1 MKKQPAA
8 SEKIV
13 GILLCFFLSGAAGL
27 IYQVAWGK
35 SLGLI
40 FGHTV
45 YAITTVLSVFMA
57 GLAAGSAWLG
67 RWAEAQERP
76 ITLYARIEFL
86 IAAAGALS
94 LVGLAGVRWLYVAS
108 YPVISN
114 WQPLLVAL
122 RFFGAALVLLVPTF
136 LMGGTLP
143 ILVAGVVRNSDE
155 LGSRVSQLYWIN
167 TLGAVTGTLLCG
179 FVLLPGLGLQL
190 TVEFAVALNIG
201 AGLVALRLAVGS
213 EPTVRKAKTASSD
226 GKSYSS
232 ADLLTVKPRFLLFL
246 FAATGFTAFAYE
258 IAWTRLLSI
267 VIGSSTYAFTLMLAA
282 VLVGTVIGSAIF
294 QRFLSRSERV
304 SIRTLAAAQAGIG
317 IASITSLALFRWIP
331 DMIPGLLRVTH
342 ETFFGLVLT
351 QLLCSSLT
359 VLPASIVFGINFPL
373 VIVLL
378 RRAGGIGAG
387 NSTMVGRAYAANTI
401 GAIIGTLL
409 TGFWLVPLVGSFRV
423 IAFAAALNLLLAVT
437 VDLLSR
443 QRLFPALTIKVVS
456 LTAIIT
462 VGVSGFFYNPSLMSL
477 SAVLYGN
484 TYKGHLTVEEIAATN
499 DLIFSAEGVNDSI
512 AVVRTDNSVALRVNG
527 KADASTG
534 DARTQL
540 LLGHL
545 GAAFHPAPRRVL
557 IIGFGGG
564 MTASAVARY
573 PDVEQ
578 IDCVEIEPAV
588 LRAAPYL
595 QTLNRDVLSD
605 RRMHIIFDD
614 ARNFLLTSR
623 EQYDLII
630 SEPSNPWIAGVA
642 SLFTDEYYAAAR
654 RHLTHHG
661 IFVQWVQ
668 AYALLANDL
677 RMIMAGFAPH
687 FADVTLW
694 RGEESDLLLMGRADA
709 SALQFDRL
717 RSLWRNQQLKDDF
730 ESVDV
735 HRPEGLAAYFLL
747 DDSAVRRM
755 AQGSS
760 LNTDDRTLLE
770 YHAPRSLLAHGL
782 SDANENLI
790 NSVRTGALPAN
801 LDTTDLNRAFRAGVI
816 TALDL
821 GDAANAERFLSSLNS
836 QQPSAERYI
845 AQGRLAL
852 MQPDLSTGKSAFEAA
867 LKLNPDSLEAMHW
880 LAVVEHRSENQTAA
894 SSLIDQILKRNPQYM
909 PALQDQ
915 LQFAADRKDFRTA
928 LHAQLQRMSLISD
941 PLAAEYCR
949 LGTIWMKISSLGVAE
964 TFFRKGLLKDPYS
977 YACHLGLGEIYRETG
992 RFPLARQQFEWV
1004 IRFFPDSDPMTF
1016 RSLAGVYVVLGDMK
1030 SARAILRKGH
1040 RIFPE
1045 NADLRDAETR
1055 LGE

>member
-1 MKKQPAA
+1 
-8 SEKIV
+8 
-13 GILLCFFLSGAAGL
+13 
-27 IYQVAWGK
+27 
-35 SLGLI
+35 
-40 FGHTV
+40 
-45 YAITTVLSVFMA
+45 
-57 GLAAGSAWLG
+57 
-67 RWAEAQERP
+67 
-76 ITLYARIEFL
+76 
-86 IAAAGALS
+86 
-94 LVGLAGVRWLYVAS
+94 
-108 YPVISN
+108 
-114 WQPLLVAL
+114 
-122 RFFGAALVLLVPTF
+122 
-136 LMGGTLP
+136 MGGTLP

-179 FVLLPGLGLQL
+179 FVLLPALGLQL
-190 TVEFAVALNIG
+190 AVEFAVALNIG

-213 EPTVRKAKTASSD
+213 EPTVRRAKTASSD

-232 ADLLTVKPRFLLFL
+232 ADLLTLKPRFLLFL

-282 VLVGTVIGSAIF
+282 VLVGTVVGSAIF
-294 QRFLSRSERV
+294 HCFLSRSERL
-304 SIRTLAAAQAGIG
+304 SIRTLATLQAGIG

-359 VLPASIVFGINFPL
+359 VLPASIAFGINFPL

-378 RRAGGIGAG
+378 HRAGGISAG
-387 NSTMVGRAYAANTI
+387 NSIMVGRAYAANTI
-401 GAIIGTLL
+401 GAIIGVLL

-437 VDLLSR
+437 VDLLPR
-443 QRLFPALTIKVVS
+443 QRLFPALTIKIVS

-499 DLIFSAEGVNDSI
+499 DLIFNAEGVNDSI

-545 GAAFHPAPRRVL
+545 GAAFHSAPRRVL
-557 IIGFGGG
+557 IIGFGAG

-605 RRMHIIFDD
+605 RRLHIIFDD

-668 AYALLANDL
+668 AYALRPNDL
-677 RMIMAGFAPH
+677 RMIMASFAPH
-687 FADVTLW
+687 FADLTLW
-694 RGEESDLLLMGRADA
+694 RGEVSDLLLMGRADA

-717 RSLWRNQQLKDDF
+717 RSLWRNQQVKDDF
-730 ESVDV
+730 ESVDI
-735 HRPEGLAAYFLL
+735 HQPEGLAAYFLL
-747 DDSAVRRM
+747 DDFAVRQLTR
-755 AQGSS
+755 GSP

-770 YHAPRSLLAHGL
+770 YHAPQSLLTHGL
-782 SDANENLI
+782 TDANEALI
-790 NSVRTGALPAN
+790 NSMRAAPLPAN
-801 LDTTDLNRAFRAGVI
+801 LKSSDVSPTLTTGIA
-816 TALDL
+816 TALDV
-821 GDAANAERFLSSLNS
+821 GDTANAQRFLHSLES
-836 QQPSAERYI
+836 QPFTAQRYI

-852 MQPDLSTGKSAFEAA
+852 LEADLTNAKSALKTA
-867 LKLNPDSLEAMHW
+867 LKLEPDSLEAKHW
-880 LAVVEHRSENQTAA
+880 LAVTEHRAGDDRAA
-894 SSLIDQILKRNPQYM
+894 EGLIDEILKRDPQYL

-928 LHAQLQRMSLISD
+928 LHAQLQRMSVIPD
-941 PLAAEYCR
+941 PQAIEYCR
-949 LGTIWMKISSLGVAE
+949 LGTIWMKISSLSMAE
-964 TFFRKGLLKDPYS
+964 TFFQKGLLKDPYS
-977 YACHLGLGEIYRETG
+977 YACRLGLGEIYRETG
-992 RFPLARQQFEWV
+992 RFALARQQFEWV
-1004 IRFFPDSDPMTF
+1004 VRFFPDSDPTTF
-1016 RSLAGVYVVLGDMK
+1016 RSLAGVYVVLGNTQ
-1030 SARAILRKGH
+1030 SARALLNKGR

-1045 NADLRDAETR
+1045 NTELRDAEIR

>member
-1 MKKQPAA
+1 
-8 SEKIV
+8 
-13 GILLCFFLSGAAGL
+13 
-27 IYQVAWGK
+27 
-35 SLGLI
+35 
-40 FGHTV
+40 
-45 YAITTVLSVFMA
+45 
-57 GLAAGSAWLG
+57 
-67 RWAEAQERP
+67 
-76 ITLYARIEFL
+76 
-86 IAAAGALS
+86 
-94 LVGLAGVRWLYVAS
+94 
-108 YPVISN
+108 
-114 WQPLLVAL
+114 
-122 RFFGAALVLLVPTF
+122 
-136 LMGGTLP
+136 
-143 ILVAGVVRNSDE
+143 
-155 LGSRVSQLYWIN
+155 
-167 TLGAVTGTLLCG
+167 
-179 FVLLPGLGLQL
+179 
-190 TVEFAVALNIG
+190 
-201 AGLVALRLAVGS
+201 
-213 EPTVRKAKTASSD
+213 
-226 GKSYSS
+226 
-232 ADLLTVKPRFLLFL
+232 
-246 FAATGFTAFAYE
+246 
-258 IAWTRLLSI
+258 
-267 VIGSSTYAFTLMLAA
+267 
-282 VLVGTVIGSAIF
+282 
-294 QRFLSRSERV
+294 
-304 SIRTLAAAQAGIG
+304 
-317 IASITSLALFRWIP
+317 
-331 DMIPGLLRVTH
+331 
-342 ETFFGLVLT
+342 
-351 QLLCSSLT
+351 
-359 VLPASIVFGINFPL
+359 
-373 VIVLL
+373 
-378 RRAGGIGAG
+378 
-387 NSTMVGRAYAANTI
+387 
-401 GAIIGTLL
+401 
-409 TGFWLVPLVGSFRV
+409 
-423 IAFAAALNLLLAVT
+423 
-437 VDLLSR
+437 
-443 QRLFPALTIKVVS
+443 
-456 LTAIIT
+456 
-462 VGVSGFFYNPSLMSL
+462 
-477 SAVLYGN
+477 
-484 TYKGHLTVEEIAATN
+484 
-499 DLIFSAEGVNDSI
+499 
-512 AVVRTDNSVALRVNG
+512 
-527 KADASTG
+527 
-534 DARTQL
+534 L

-545 GAAFHPAPRRVL
+545 GAVFHPAPRRVL

-573 PDVEQ
+573 PDVEK

-588 LRAAPYL
+588 LRAAPHL
-595 QTLNRDVLSD
+595 QTLNRNVLSD
-605 RRMHIIFDD
+605 RRLHIIFDD

-623 EQYDLII
+623 EKYDLII
-630 SEPSNPWIAGVA
+630 SEPSNPWIAGIA
-642 SLFTDEYYAAAR
+642 SLFTNEYYSAAR
-654 RHLTHHG
+654 RRLAEHG

-668 AYALLANDL
+668 AYALQPDDL
-677 RMIMAGFAPH
+677 RMIMGSFAPH
-687 FADVTLW
+687 FGDVTLW
-694 RGEESDLLLMGRADA
+694 RGEESDLLLMGVADP
-709 SALQFDRL
+709 SQLQFGRL
-717 RSLWRNQQLKDDF
+717 RSLWHNQPLQSDF

-735 HRPEGLAAYFLL
+735 HEPEGLVAYFLL

-801 LDTTDLNRAFRAGVI
+801 LDTTDLNRVLRAGVI